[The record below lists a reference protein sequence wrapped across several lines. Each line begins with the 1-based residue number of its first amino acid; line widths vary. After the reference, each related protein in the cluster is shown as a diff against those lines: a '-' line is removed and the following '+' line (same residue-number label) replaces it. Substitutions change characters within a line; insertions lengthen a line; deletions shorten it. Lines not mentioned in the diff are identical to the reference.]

1 MMRILTIGVVA
12 ATAFATMAVATEPE
26 KKPEK
31 PIVSC
36 EKIVEFYK
44 GSLSVDETSDGML
57 VDQSRVVEC
66 LKAAGIDL
74 PNEYDR

>member
-1 MMRILTIGVVA
+1 MTRVLTIGVA
-12 ATAFATMAVATEPE
+12 AVLAMATMVVATEPQ

-36 EKIVEFYK
+36 DKIVEFYK
-44 GSLSVDETSDGML
+44 GSLSVDETSDAML

-66 LKAAGIDL
+66 LAAAGIDL
-74 PNEYDR
+74 PNEDDR

>member
-1 MMRILTIGVVA
+1 MFTIGVVA

-36 EKIVEFYK
+36 DKIVEFYK
-44 GSLSVDETSDGML
+44 GSLSVDETSDAML
-57 VDQSRVVEC
+57 IEQSRVEEC
-66 LKAAGIDL
+66 LKAAGIDM